1 MIEVEVHCPVCE
13 VCVVRVVGSEADE
26 VRYCS
31 PACARRAKKRRR
43 SVSLL
48 DPWLNALAQWE
59 GIRDAKSQPRC
70 LATGKIRYV
79 SDAHAWVLICQRHPT
94 VPTLQ
99 PYPCDACTAWHI
111 GNSMAVSKGR
121 RAQVMHQ
128 IEEAKRVRLAGS
140 VATERQLAM

>member
-26 VRYCS
+26 VKYCS

-43 SVSLL
+43 SASQL
-48 DPWLNALAQWE
+48 DQWLSALAQWE

-79 SDAHAWVLICQRHPT
+79 SNEHAWVLISQRHPT

-111 GNSMAVSKGR
+111 GNSKSAKGR
-121 RAQVMHQ
+121 HAQVMHQ
-128 IEEAKRVRLAGS
+128 IDEAKRVRLAVS
-140 VATERQLAM
+140 VSTERQLAM